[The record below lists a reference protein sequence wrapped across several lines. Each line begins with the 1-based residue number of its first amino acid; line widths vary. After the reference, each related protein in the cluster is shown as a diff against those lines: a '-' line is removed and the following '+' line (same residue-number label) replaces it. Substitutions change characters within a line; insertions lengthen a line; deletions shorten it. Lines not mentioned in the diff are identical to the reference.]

1 MMAEPRKS
9 LMRCLGEF
17 TGHILKGVRTPAS
30 NRQEVSR
37 STEESTQD
45 GVTLRRTTIDEIELP
60 AKDDPRTPD
69 HVSE

>member
-1 MMAEPRKS
+1 MMAEQRKS

-30 NRQEVSR
+30 TRQEVSR
-37 STEESTQD
+37 STEETTRD

-60 AKDDPRTPD
+60 ADSDPRTTD
-69 HVSE
+69 DVSE